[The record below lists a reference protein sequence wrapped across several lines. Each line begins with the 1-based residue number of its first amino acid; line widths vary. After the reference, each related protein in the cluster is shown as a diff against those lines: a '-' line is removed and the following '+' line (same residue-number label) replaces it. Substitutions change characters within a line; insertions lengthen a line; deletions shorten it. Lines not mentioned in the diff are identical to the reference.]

1 MLIEEKVRFHRIE
14 EISKEL
20 PPNGK
25 KNNIHRCLFN
35 ISIYTYGSNAKK
47 LMYLSKLK
55 NE

>member
-1 MLIEEKVRFHRIE
+1 MLIEEKVKFHKIE

-20 PPNGK
+20 PSNGK
-25 KNNIHRCLFN
+25 KHNSHRSLFN

-47 LMYLSKLK
+47 LIYLFKLK